1 MSKQYSSHG
10 SVTRPDSSI
19 TITSASVDLPCLLK
33 KPDPPNL
40 RSCYGKSWKP
50 TLPAGAFLVKPNCRV
65 PERLKCGKSISSALS
80 TKWSIMMPCCL
91 VYFHIVG
98 LSIFTSHHFYH
109 IDANTLQFTTAA
121 ARVVHSLPCAGCPEF
136 QVMGDVANLLNAR
149 FAPKRPREMTSR
161 PIDRP

>member
-80 TKWSIMMPCCL
+80 TNWSITVPCVPGC
-91 VYFHIVG
+91 FHIVG
-98 LSIFTSHHFYH
+98 LVHCLHLTISITSMFTTIHF
-109 IDANTLQFTTAA
+109 ITAA
-121 ARVVHSLPCAGCPEF
+121 ARVVHSLPCARVPRIS
-136 QVMGDVANLLNAR
+136 GDG
-149 FAPKRPREMTSR
+149 
-161 PIDRP
+161 